1 MALDHRDGARH
12 GRVKLEEVAARAGV
26 SAGTVSNALNH
37 PDKVAPATRER
48 VVRAID
54 ELGFTPNGAA
64 SALASGSTKTLGLV
78 VVDLMNSLFV
88 DMARGAQ
95 RAARSR
101 GYELQLADSDNDVA
115 LESSHLD
122 FLSAAR
128 VAGVLLAPMHTP
140 HESIDKLR
148 QRGSAVVMLNH
159 TSDTD
164 EFCTVLIDNERVGYI
179 AGRHLIELGRKR
191 IAFVGGMHHLQP
203 VALRRAGVRRAVAE
217 SDGDVEL
224 IEIDTVDLNPP
235 SGAIVG
241 KRLVDQPATE
251 RPDAILAVTDLLAM
265 AIISEFT
272 SGRLRVPQDVAVMG
286 CDHNSAAWGGAVP
299 LSSVTMRGREM
310 GEAGVELLR
319 REILEPAETHVHQ
332 TVTLEPELVIRE
344 STIGRG

>member
-1 MALDHRDGARH
+1 MALDRSTDARQA
-12 GRVKLEEVAARAGV
+12 RVKLEDVAARAGV

-48 VVRAID
+48 VVRAIA

-64 SALASGSTKTLGLV
+64 SALASGSTKTVGLV

-88 DMARGAQ
+88 DLARGAQ
-95 RAARSR
+95 RAARGL
-101 GYELQLADSDNDVA
+101 GYDLQLADSDND
-115 LESSHLD
+115 LELEASHLD

-140 HESIDKLR
+140 HESIVKLR
-148 QRGSAVVMLNH
+148 QRGSSIVMLNYE
-159 TSDTD
+159 SDTD
-164 EFCTVLIDNERVGYI
+164 QFCTVLIDNERAGYI
-179 AGRHLIELGRKR
+179 AARHLIGLGRKR
-191 IAFVGGMHHLQP
+191 IAFVGGLHHLQP
-203 VALRRAGVRRAVAE
+203 VALRRAGARRAVAE
-217 SDGDVEL
+217 ADGAVEL

-241 KRLVDQPATE
+241 KRLVEQPESE

-272 SGRLRVPQDVAVMG
+272 AARLRVPEDVAVMG

-299 LSSVTMRGREM
+299 LTSVTMRGREM
-310 GEAGVELLR
+310 GTIGVELLK
-319 REILEPAETHVHQ
+319 REISEPAEVHLHQ
-332 TVTLEPELVIRE
+332 TVTLEPALVVRE
-344 STIGRG
+344 STVGRG